1 LLSGIKPASCR
12 WSALRSQGNINSAI
26 YALPFTQC
34 KLLDIF
40 AVPAIGRNFMLHVSF
55 DWHAFAVMVG
65 QILAALMA
73 GGLIGLERSYH
84 GRAAGFRTFSLVAL
98 GACLLMVATAN
109 PLDWEPPESWSRMD
123 PSRVVQGIVTGVGF
137 LGAGVIF
144 RDGFTVRGLTTAAC
158 IWVVASIGVL
168 FGIGFYTLGAV
179 GTVLTLLVLSVFKSI
194 EAMIPANQYSYLS
207 IGYLRQNAPTEAA
220 LLQRL
225 ASLGLDAQEIGY
237 GIHEEGDLFEYHATL
252 RTDQA
257 ANIRQLAQTLR
268 EDKQVVRFRLS
279 PTSD

>member
-1 LLSGIKPASCR
+1 
-12 WSALRSQGNINSAI
+12 
-26 YALPFTQC
+26 
-34 KLLDIF
+34 
-40 AVPAIGRNFMLHVSF
+40 
-55 DWHAFAVMVG
+55 
-65 QILAALMA
+65 
-73 GGLIGLERSYH
+73 
-84 GRAAGFRTFSLVAL
+84 
-98 GACLLMVATAN
+98 
-109 PLDWEPPESWSRMD
+109 MD

-158 IWVVASIGVL
+158 IWVVASIGIL
-168 FGIGFYTLGAV
+168 FGIGFYTLGAI

-207 IGYLRQNAPTEAA
+207 IGYLRQNAPTDAA

-257 ANIRQLAQTLR
+257 ANIRQLAEPLL
-268 EDKQVVRFRLS
+268 EDRQVVRFRLS